1 MGGVGGNRGS
11 RVNLDWGWG
20 DHLVVGGVA
29 GPELSVSSYPMGR
42 RPVTRRKTRPRVRVV
57 SLGGRVGERRPG
69 QRHGRVLP
77 VVGVVGL
84 VSSLGLGHT

>member
-1 MGGVGGNRGS
+1 M
-11 RVNLDWGWG
+11 NLDWGWG